1 MDVVDEA
8 QQLELDRR
16 ADALAARRAASAPS
30 HLATGICCDC
40 GDPIEPERLAA
51 LPSARR
57 CLDCQALAE
66 RTAL

>member
-8 QQLELDRR
+8 QQLDLDRR
-16 ADALAARRAASAPS
+16 ADALAARRTATAPPCTT
-30 HLATGICCDC
+30 TGICCDC

-57 CLDCQALAE
+57 CFDCQALAE
-66 RTAL
+66 RTPE

>member
-16 ADALAARRAASAPS
+16 ADALAARRAISNPRLS
-30 HLATGICCDC
+30 TGICCVC

-51 LPSARR
+51 LPTARR
-57 CLDCQALAE
+57 CFDCQALAE
-66 RTAL
+66 RTAR

>member
-16 ADALAARRAASAPS
+16 DDALAARRVVGASP

-57 CLDCQALAE
+57 CFDCQALAE
-66 RTAL
+66 RTAR